1 MSPITPYS
9 SPMAAPATVSLVL
22 GGGGA
27 RGLAHIGV
35 IRWLTD
41 NGYEIRSIAGSSM
54 GALVGGIFAAAKLDV
69 YTDWVSALERF
80 QVVRLLDP
88 AFDRSGLFKGERI
101 ISVLRTLIGDLR
113 IEELPIKFTAVAT
126 DLETGEEVW
135 LREGK
140 LWDAIRASIATPM
153 VFTPF
158 KLGER
163 LLLDGALVNPVPIAP
178 TLGDDTDLTVAVNL
192 AGPAEERPAPL
203 IPVAHESGNGLR
215 QNIRAFIEKLQP
227 TRPPETPTP
236 RMFDIA
242 FASMQVMQDKIAR
255 LQFKEYSPGVT
266 VEIPRNTCGFH
277 EFWRAAELIELG
289 YERAAR
295 AFGRPIE
302 SQPES
307 QPETQREAERIGK
320 AAPALPDQKPARP

>member
-1 MSPITPYS
+1 MSPIATDS
-9 SPMAAPATVSLVL
+9 SPPAAPATVSLVL

-35 IRWLTD
+35 IRWLTEH
-41 NGYEIRSIAGSSM
+41 GYEIRSIAGSSM

-69 YTDWVSALERF
+69 YADWVSALERF

-101 ISVLRTLIGDLR
+101 ISVLRTLIGDLL
-113 IEELPIKFTAVAT
+113 IEDLPIKFTAVAT
-126 DLETGEEVW
+126 DLESGEEVW

-163 LLLDGALVNPVPIAP
+163 LLLDGALINPVPIAP

-192 AGPAEERPAPL
+192 AGPAEELPAP
-203 IPVAHESGNGLR
+203 PVPTGPENGSENGNGNGFG
-215 QNIRAFIEKLQP
+215 QHIRAFVEKLQP
-227 TRPPETPTP
+227 TRSAETPTP

-255 LQFKEYSPGVT
+255 LQFEEYSPGVT
-266 VEIPRNTCGFH
+266 IEVPRNACGFH
-277 EFWRAAELIELG
+277 EFWRARELIELG

-295 AFGRPIE
+295 AFGQPIE
-302 SQPES
+302 P
-307 QPETQREAERIGK
+307 PAGTERDGD
-320 AAPALPDQKPARP
+320 AALPPQSDQNAARS